1 MIFGKIFNKIFKK
14 TKKTKK
20 IESPAREEIEA
31 AAKYRLVYN
40 SKKKKYEKILVYSEV
55 ELEDG

>member
-1 MIFGKIFNKIFKK
+1 MVFSKLFSKFF
-14 TKKTKK
+14 KKTKK
-20 IESPAREEIEA
+20 IESPFREEIEA

-40 SKKKKYEKILVYSEV
+40 SKKKEYEKILVYSES